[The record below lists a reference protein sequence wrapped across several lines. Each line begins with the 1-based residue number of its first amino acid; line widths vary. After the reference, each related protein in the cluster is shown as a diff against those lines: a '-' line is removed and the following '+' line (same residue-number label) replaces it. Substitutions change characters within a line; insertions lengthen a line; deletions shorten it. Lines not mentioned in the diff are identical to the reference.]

1 MWNDRPVVDVEAPP
15 AEGATDLAL
24 PAAGGSDRVARWTL
38 RGGLTLL
45 GVQAVF
51 LAGLSVVVF
60 RRFTLAIDFGIFSQA
75 WTRIG
80 TGHLNPESTVNRF
93 PYIKSHFELLMWPL
107 ALLHPIVHS
116 SIVLLFV
123 QDAALVVAEMV
134 VLVWVAALLRR
145 AAVGTA
151 WTVAVTIGVVL
162 LLLVNPLVYGTAT
175 EDFHFEPIATCF
187 IVLAAYDLW
196 SGRTTRLWVWVVLC
210 LACGDIGGLYV
221 LGLGLSG
228 VVAAQGDRSKALVLL
243 GVGIAWVGLISVLG
257 ANAGS
262 GISTGYAYLANQH
275 TLPGGSRGLMMLVG
289 GVVGH
294 PDRAW
299 DAVFPRWGT
308 LFRYLESGGVVGMF
322 TPWGFGVPLVAL
334 GTASLQQ
341 DGIFLSLPF
350 QNVVVVPFVTFGSA
364 WFVVW
369 IVAHWR
375 SWIGTTVAALV
386 GVGALTA
393 GGVAAAQ
400 ELPTA
405 FTINATAGIVPA
417 DRAAVLAK
425 VLARTPGDAEVIA
438 SVPTIGRFG
447 QRQSLY
453 PLIDE
458 AVGTTVPIPIRGS
471 AVMVV
476 MDSPDAPQLLP
487 PSIEQALVSELVR
500 KGARVV
506 VSESGVTAVLWNPP
520 SGTTALRLP

>member
-1 MWNDRPVVDVEAPP
+1 M
-15 AEGATDLAL
+15 G
-24 PAAGGSDRVARWTL
+24 RWTL
-38 RGGLTLL
+38 RGGVALL
-45 GVQAVF
+45 GVQAAF

-93 PYIKSHFELLMWPL
+93 PYVKSHFELLMWPL
-107 ALLHPIVHS
+107 ALLHPVVHS

-123 QDAALVVAEMV
+123 QDAALVVTEVV
-134 VLVWVAALLRR
+134 VLLWVAALLRR
-145 AAVGTA
+145 AAVGSA
-151 WTVAVTIGVVL
+151 WTAAVTIGVVL
-162 LLLVNPLVYGTAT
+162 LLLVNPLIYATAT

-196 SGRTTRLWVWVVLC
+196 SGRTRRLWVWVVLC

-221 LGLGLSG
+221 LGLGLTG
-228 VVAAQGDRSKALVLL
+228 VVAAKGDRSKGLVLL
-243 GVGIAWVGLISVLG
+243 GIGVVWVGMISVLG

-262 GISTGYAYLANQH
+262 GISTGYAYLADRH

-299 DAVFPRWGT
+299 GALFPRWGT
-308 LFRYLESGGVVGMF
+308 LFRYLESGGVVGVF

-364 WFVVW
+364 WIVVW

-375 SWIGTTVAALV
+375 SWMGSTVAALV
-386 GVGALTA
+386 GIGALTA
-393 GGVAAAQ
+393 GGIAATQ
-400 ELPTA
+400 VFPTA

-417 DRAAVLAK
+417 DRAAALAR

-447 QRQSLY
+447 QRPSLY

-458 AVGTTVPIPIRGS
+458 AVGTTAAIPIRAPS
-471 AVMVV
+471 VMVV
-476 MDSPDAPQLLP
+476 MDTPDAPQLLP
-487 PSIEQALVSELVR
+487 PSIGQALVSGLVSR
-500 KGARVV
+500 GARVV
-506 VSESGVTAVLWNPP
+506 VHASGVTAVLWNPP
-520 SGTTALRLP
+520 RGTSQLHLP